1 MKSKLSA
8 STASLTSIKG
18 LQNPIVTEI
27 KELTKKLHF
36 KDQELE
42 KAYGMASD
50 DVSIQ
55 ATKGTDIICFKSCRI
70 CKTTFDRQDTRIL

>member
-42 KAYGMASD
+42 KAYGMA
-50 DVSIQ
+50 Q
-55 ATKGTDIICFKSCRI
+55 MMFLFKQQEN
-70 CKTTFDRQDTRIL
+70 KYYML

>member
-8 STASLTSIKG
+8 STASLIFIKG

-36 KDQELE
+36 
-42 KAYGMASD
+42 
-50 DVSIQ
+50 
-55 ATKGTDIICFKSCRI
+55 
-70 CKTTFDRQDTRIL
+70 

>member
-1 MKSKLSA
+1 MLFITIMKSKLSA
-8 STASLTSIKG
+8 STASLTFIKG

-42 KAYGMASD
+42 KLTG
-50 DVSIQ
+50 
-55 ATKGTDIICFKSCRI
+55 
-70 CKTTFDRQDTRIL
+70 

>member
-8 STASLTSIKG
+8 STASLTFIEG

-36 KDQELE
+36 
-42 KAYGMASD
+42 
-50 DVSIQ
+50 
-55 ATKGTDIICFKSCRI
+55 
-70 CKTTFDRQDTRIL
+70 

>member
-1 MKSKLSA
+1 MNIEIYA

-55 ATKGTDIICFKSCRI
+55 ATREHFNYESLNYYVNIDYYF
-70 CKTTFDRQDTRIL
+70 FN